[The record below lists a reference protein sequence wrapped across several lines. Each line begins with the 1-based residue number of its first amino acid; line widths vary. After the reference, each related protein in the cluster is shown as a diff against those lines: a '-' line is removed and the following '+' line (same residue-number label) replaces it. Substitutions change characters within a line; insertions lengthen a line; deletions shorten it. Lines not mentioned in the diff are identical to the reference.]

1 MLFIYLFIYF
11 LDIFKCQGICQ
22 FYIWTE
28 TDSPFEILLRPPIYS
43 HFYLPLQN
51 LTLSNISKPHIKQIK
66 PWDFILTLADGL
78 HTVQVG
84 LNWNDCAIPYIKKN
98 NLQKCLFSLHFFFKF
113 KKRILLKNQ
122 VKGRSCSAF
131 LKIPQASESIR
142 LFPVK
147 LSSDLRQFPFT
158 KQMMNSLRAYC
169 HAVQCKLH
177 SGEAQKLTITVFV
190 LQTTCLDLE
199 LLIIFQTFSHLHS
212 NAGSSTK
219 DEDINF
225 IKT

>member
-1 MLFIYLFIYF
+1 M
-11 LDIFKCQGICQ
+11 D
-22 FYIWTE
+22 YIQSKSVSIE
-28 TDSPFEILLRPPIYS
+28 MIVQYHILRKIT
-43 HFYLPLQN
+43 FRN
-51 LTLSNISKPHIKQIK
+51 A
-66 PWDFILTLADGL
+66 FF
-78 HTVQVG
+78 
-84 LNWNDCAIPYIKKN
+84 PYI
-98 NLQKCLFSLHFFFKF
+98 FFLF